1 MQNIN
6 RIKIFITVAKHESFN
21 KAANEIGMT
30 GPAVSK
36 QVQKLEDELGTT
48 LLHRTTRKVTLSEE
62 GAIYYSR
69 ARQAIEDLVEAEK
82 QIQDLKATPKGIL
95 KVSIPMSFGI
105 LYLAKPIA
113 EFAKQYPEVQLDVD
127 FSDTLVN
134 LADSGY
140 DIAVRI
146 GKLKD
151 SSLIARKLS
160 PCPIYICA
168 SPSYLKTHG
177 TPKNLNELKNHKA
190 LLFTQQSSMHM
201 WNIESKNGNNI
212 NVDVTPTLKS
222 SNGSLILEA
231 CLQGVGIAYLPAF
244 FVQDQIERG
253 LLTPILKNEIS
264 QNFGAIYAVFP
275 KNRHL
280 SSRVKLF
287 VKMLSD
293 HLKEKKL

>member
-1 MQNIN
+1 
-6 RIKIFITVAKHESFN
+6 
-21 KAANEIGMT
+21 
-30 GPAVSK
+30 
-36 QVQKLEDELGTT
+36 
-48 LLHRTTRKVTLSEE
+48 
-62 GAIYYSR
+62 
-69 ARQAIEDLVEAEK
+69 
-82 QIQDLKATPKGIL
+82 
-95 KVSIPMSFGI
+95 
-105 LYLAKPIA
+105 
-113 EFAKQYPEVQLDVD
+113 
-127 FSDTLVN
+127 
-134 LADSGY
+134 
-140 DIAVRI
+140 
-146 GKLKD
+146 
-151 SSLIARKLS
+151 
-160 PCPIYICA
+160 
-168 SPSYLKTHG
+168 
-177 TPKNLNELKNHKA
+177 
-190 LLFTQQSSMHM
+190 MHM